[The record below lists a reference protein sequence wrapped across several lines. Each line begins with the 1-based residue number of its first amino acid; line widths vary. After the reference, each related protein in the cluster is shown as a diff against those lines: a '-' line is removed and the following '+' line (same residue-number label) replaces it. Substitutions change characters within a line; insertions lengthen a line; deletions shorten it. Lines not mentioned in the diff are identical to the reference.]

1 MIVIGLTGGIGSGKS
16 EVSRVLNELGAEI
29 IDADRVGHEAYQPHT
44 KTWEA
49 LVAAFGEGILQPGGE
64 VDRKA
69 LGSIVFSSPDALAR
83 LNAIVHPRMREM
95 MRERLDERRARGVSV
110 VVIEAAVLLEAGWD
124 SLVDEVWV
132 TTATEESV
140 VQRISQRNNLPEEEI
155 RKRINSQLKN
165 EERVRRAT
173 VVIKNSDG
181 LKELR
186 QRVRELWDD
195 RVKGRVS

>member
-16 EVSRVLNELGAEI
+16 EVSRVLNDLGAEI
-29 IDADRVGHEAYQPHT
+29 IDADRLGHEAYQPHT
-44 KTWEA
+44 ETWEA
-49 LVAAFGEGILQPGGE
+49 LVAAFGEGILRPGGE

-69 LGSIVFSSPDALAR
+69 LGSIVFSSPDALAQ

-95 MRERLDERRARGVSV
+95 MRERLDERSAQGVKV

-140 VQRISQRNNLPEEEI
+140 VQRLSQRNNLSEEEI

-195 RVKGRVS
+195 RLKGRVS